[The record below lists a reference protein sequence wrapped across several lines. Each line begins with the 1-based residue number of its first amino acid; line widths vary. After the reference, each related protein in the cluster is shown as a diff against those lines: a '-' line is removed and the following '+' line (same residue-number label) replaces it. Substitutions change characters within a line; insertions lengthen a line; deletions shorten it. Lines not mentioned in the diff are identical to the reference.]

1 MTASAGRGDGDRSVT
16 PGVATPGEAHRRRLP
31 VVLAGAS
38 VGAVAIALVLLIG
51 LAVGHWPFDFDRAI
65 ILNLRAWGGPSWLPK
80 VAADVTALGGGVV
93 LTIIVVL
100 AAGLLAVQRLWLSAA
115 ATLAA
120 SVSGGMVVALVKT
133 EVARPRPDIVDHL
146 VQVSNMSFPSGHSAN
161 SAIVY
166 LTLAGLASQVTV
178 SNAARRY
185 ILVMAI
191 LMVGAIGCSRVYL
204 GVHWP
209 SDVLAGWSFG
219 TLWALGWWL
228 ATARARVAIGGERH
242 AFGRPPTDT

>member
-1 MTASAGRGDGDRSVT
+1 M
-16 PGVATPGEAHRRRLP
+16 
-31 VVLAGAS
+31 LAGAS
-38 VGAVAIALVLLIG
+38 VGAAGIAAVLLIG
-51 LAVGHWPFDFDRAI
+51 LAIGHWPFALDRAI
-65 ILNLRAWGGPSWLPK
+65 IVGLRDWGGPSWLPK
-80 VAADVTALGGGVV
+80 VAADVTALGGGVI
-93 LTIIVVL
+93 LTIVVL
-100 AAGLLAVQRLWLSAA
+100 LATGLLAVQRLWLSAA

-120 SVSGGMVVALVKT
+120 SISGGLVVSLVKT
-133 EVARPRPDIVDHL
+133 EVARPRPDLVDHL

-178 SNAARRY
+178 SAAARRY

-191 LMVGAIGCSRVYL
+191 IMVGAIGCSRVYL

-228 ATARARVAIGGERH
+228 ATARAREAIGGERH
-242 AFGRPPTDT
+242 AFGTPPADA

>member
-1 MTASAGRGDGDRSVT
+1 VM

-120 SVSGGMVVALVKT
+120 SISGGMVVALVKT

-209 SDVLAGWSFG
+209 SDVIAGWSFG
-219 TLWALGWWL
+219 TLWALGWWT
-228 ATARARVAIGGERH
+228 ATARARVAIGGER
-242 AFGRPPTDT
+242 

>member
-1 MTASAGRGDGDRSVT
+1 M
-16 PGVATPGEAHRRRLP
+16 
-31 VVLAGAS
+31 LAGAS
-38 VGAVAIALVLLIG
+38 VGAAGIAVVLLIG
-51 LAVGHWPFDFDRAI
+51 LAIGHWPFAFDRAI
-65 ILNLRAWGGPSWLPK
+65 IVGLRDWGGPSWLPK
-80 VAADVTALGGGVV
+80 VAADVTALGGGVI
-93 LTIIVVL
+93 LTIVVL
-100 AAGLLAVQRLWLSAA
+100 LATGLLAVQRLWLSAA

-120 SVSGGMVVALVKT
+120 SISGGLVVSLVKT
-133 EVARPRPDIVDHL
+133 EVARPRPDLVDHL

-178 SNAARRY
+178 SAAARRY

-228 ATARARVAIGGERH
+228 ATARAREAIGGERH
-242 AFGRPPTDT
+242 AFGTPLADA

>member
-1 MTASAGRGDGDRSVT
+1 M
-16 PGVATPGEAHRRRLP
+16 
-31 VVLAGAS
+31 VLAGAS
-38 VGAVAIALVLLIG
+38 VGAAGIAVVLLIG
-51 LAVGHWPFDFDRAI
+51 LAIGHWPFAFDRAI
-65 ILNLRAWGGPSWLPK
+65 IVGLRDWGGPSWLPK
-80 VAADVTALGGGVV
+80 VAADVTALGGGVI
-93 LTIIVVL
+93 LTIVVL
-100 AAGLLAVQRLWLSAA
+100 LATGLLAVQRLWLSAA

-120 SVSGGMVVALVKT
+120 SISGGLVVSLVKT
-133 EVARPRPDIVDHL
+133 EVARPRPDLVDHL

-178 SNAARRY
+178 SAAARRY

-228 ATARARVAIGGERH
+228 ATACAREAIGGERH
-242 AFGRPPTDT
+242 AFGTPPADA

>member
-120 SVSGGMVVALVKT
+120 SISGGMVVALVKT

-166 LTLAGLASQVTV
+166 LTLAGLASPASATVTKPGRALRLDREALFNV
-178 SNAARRY
+178 LGDDAD
-185 ILVMAI
+185 
-191 LMVGAIGCSRVYL
+191 LMQSLFSRVL
-204 GVHWP
+204 R
-209 SDVLAGWSFG
+209 LG
-219 TLWALGWWL
+219 TLN
-228 ATARARVAIGGERH
+228 TVEV
-242 AFGRPPTDT
+242 P

>member
-1 MTASAGRGDGDRSVT
+1 
-16 PGVATPGEAHRRRLP
+16 
-31 VVLAGAS
+31 VLAGAS
-38 VGAVAIALVLLIG
+38 VGAAGIAVVLLIG
-51 LAVGHWPFDFDRAI
+51 LAIGHWPFAFDRAI
-65 ILNLRAWGGPSWLPK
+65 IVGLRDWGGPSWLPK
-80 VAADVTALGGGVV
+80 VAADVTALGGGVI
-93 LTIIVVL
+93 LTIVVL
-100 AAGLLAVQRLWLSAA
+100 LATGLLAVQRLWLSAA

-120 SVSGGMVVALVKT
+120 SISGGLVVSLVKT
-133 EVARPRPDIVDHL
+133 EVARPRPDLVDHL

-178 SNAARRY
+178 SAAARRY

-228 ATARARVAIGGERH
+228 ATARAREAIGGERH
-242 AFGRPPTDT
+242 AFGTPPTDA

>member
-1 MTASAGRGDGDRSVT
+1 MDDG
-16 PGVATPGEAHRRRLP
+16 PHRRRLP

-38 VGAVAIALVLLIG
+38 VGAAGIAVVLLIG
-51 LAVGHWPFDFDRAI
+51 LAIGHWPFAFDRAI
-65 ILNLRAWGGPSWLPK
+65 IVGLRDWGGPSWLPK
-80 VAADVTALGGGVV
+80 VAADVTALGGGVI
-93 LTIIVVL
+93 LTIVVL
-100 AAGLLAVQRLWLSAA
+100 LATGLLAVQRLWLSAA

-120 SVSGGMVVALVKT
+120 SISGGLVVSLVKT
-133 EVARPRPDIVDHL
+133 EVARPRPDLVDHL

-178 SNAARRY
+178 SAAARRY
-185 ILVMAI
+185 ILVIAI

-228 ATARARVAIGGERH
+228 ATARAREAIGGERH
-242 AFGRPPTDT
+242 AFGTPPADA

>member
-1 MTASAGRGDGDRSVT
+1 
-16 PGVATPGEAHRRRLP
+16 
-31 VVLAGAS
+31 VLAGAS
-38 VGAVAIALVLLIG
+38 VGAAGIAVVLLIG
-51 LAVGHWPFDFDRAI
+51 LAIGHWPFAFDRAI
-65 ILNLRAWGGPSWLPK
+65 IVGLRDWGGPSWLPK
-80 VAADVTALGGGVV
+80 IAADVTALGGGVI
-93 LTIIVVL
+93 LTIVVL
-100 AAGLLAVQRLWLSAA
+100 LATGLLAVQRLWLSAA

-120 SVSGGMVVALVKT
+120 SISGGLVVSLVKT
-133 EVARPRPDIVDHL
+133 EVARPRPDLVDHL

-178 SNAARRY
+178 SAAARRY

-228 ATARARVAIGGERH
+228 ATARAREAIGGERH
-242 AFGRPPTDT
+242 AFGTPPTDA

>member
-1 MTASAGRGDGDRSVT
+1 M
-16 PGVATPGEAHRRRLP
+16 P
-31 VVLAGAS
+31 VVLVGAS
-38 VGAVAIALVLLIG
+38 VGAIAIALVLMVG
-51 LAVGHWPFDFDRAI
+51 LAVGHWPFAFDQAI

-93 LTIIVVL
+93 LTIVVVMT
-100 AAGLLAVQRLWLSAA
+100 AGLLAVQRLWLSAA
-115 ATLAA
+115 ATIAA

-191 LMVGAIGCSRVYL
+191 FMVGAIGCSRVYL

-228 ATARARVAIGGERH
+228 ATARARMAIGGERH
-242 AFGRPPTDT
+242 AFGRPAADA

>member
-1 MTASAGRGDGDRSVT
+1 M
-16 PGVATPGEAHRRRLP
+16 
-31 VVLAGAS
+31 LAGAS
-38 VGAVAIALVLLIG
+38 VGAAGIAVVLLIG
-51 LAVGHWPFDFDRAI
+51 LAIGHWPFAFDRAI
-65 ILNLRAWGGPSWLPK
+65 IVGLRDWGGPSWLPK
-80 VAADVTALGGGVV
+80 VAADVTALGGGVI
-93 LTIIVVL
+93 LTIVVL
-100 AAGLLAVQRLWLSAA
+100 LATGLLAVQRLWLSAA

-120 SVSGGMVVALVKT
+120 SISGGVVVSLVKT
-133 EVARPRPDIVDHL
+133 EVARPRPDLVDHL

-178 SNAARRY
+178 SAAARRY

-228 ATARARVAIGGERH
+228 ATARAREAIGGERH
-242 AFGRPPTDT
+242 AFGTPPADA

>member
-1 MTASAGRGDGDRSVT
+1 MDDG
-16 PGVATPGEAHRRRLP
+16 PHRRRLP

-38 VGAVAIALVLLIG
+38 VGAAGIAVVLLIG
-51 LAVGHWPFDFDRAI
+51 MAIGHWPFAFDRAI
-65 ILNLRAWGGPSWLPK
+65 IVGLRDWGGPSWLPK
-80 VAADVTALGGGVV
+80 VAADVTALGGGVI
-93 LTIIVVL
+93 LTIVVL
-100 AAGLLAVQRLWLSAA
+100 LATGLLAVQRLWLSAA

-120 SVSGGMVVALVKT
+120 SISGGLVVSLVKT
-133 EVARPRPDIVDHL
+133 EVARPRPDLVDHL

-178 SNAARRY
+178 SAAARRY
-185 ILVMAI
+185 ILVIAI

-228 ATARARVAIGGERH
+228 ATARAREAIGGERH
-242 AFGRPPTDT
+242 AFGTPPADA

>member
-1 MTASAGRGDGDRSVT
+1 MTASAGRGEGDRSVT

-120 SVSGGMVVALVKT
+120 SISGGMVVALVKT

-166 LTLAGLASQVTV
+166 LTLAGLASHVTV

-209 SDVLAGWSFG
+209 SDVIAGWSFG
-219 TLWALGWWL
+219 TLWALGWWT
-228 ATARARVAIGGERH
+228 ATARARAAIGGER
-242 AFGRPPTDT
+242 

>member
-1 MTASAGRGDGDRSVT
+1 VDDG
-16 PGVATPGEAHRRRLP
+16 PHRRRLP

-38 VGAVAIALVLLIG
+38 VGAAGIAVVLLIG
-51 LAVGHWPFDFDRAI
+51 LAIGHWPFAFDRAI
-65 ILNLRAWGGPSWLPK
+65 IVGLRDWGGPSWLPK
-80 VAADVTALGGGVV
+80 VAADVTALGGGVI
-93 LTIIVVL
+93 LTIVVL
-100 AAGLLAVQRLWLSAA
+100 LATGLLAVQRLWLSAA

-120 SVSGGMVVALVKT
+120 SISGGLVVSLVKT
-133 EVARPRPDIVDHL
+133 EVARPRPDLVDHL

-178 SNAARRY
+178 SAAARRY

-191 LMVGAIGCSRVYL
+191 IMVGAIGCSRVYL

-228 ATARARVAIGGERH
+228 ATAHAREAIGGERH
-242 AFGRPPTDT
+242 AFGTPPADA

>member
-1 MTASAGRGDGDRSVT
+1 M
-16 PGVATPGEAHRRRLP
+16 
-31 VVLAGAS
+31 LAGAS
-38 VGAVAIALVLLIG
+38 VGAAGIAAVLLIG
-51 LAVGHWPFDFDRAI
+51 LAIGHWPFAFDRAI
-65 ILNLRAWGGPSWLPK
+65 IVGLRDWGGPSWLPK
-80 VAADVTALGGGVV
+80 VAADVTALGGGVI
-93 LTIIVVL
+93 LTIVVL
-100 AAGLLAVQRLWLSAA
+100 LATGLLAVQRLWLSAA

-120 SVSGGMVVALVKT
+120 SISGGLVVSLVKT
-133 EVARPRPDIVDHL
+133 EVARPRPDLVDHL

-178 SNAARRY
+178 SAAARRY

-191 LMVGAIGCSRVYL
+191 IMVGAIGCSRVYL

-228 ATARARVAIGGERH
+228 ATARAREAIGGERH
-242 AFGRPPTDT
+242 AFGTPPADA

>member
-1 MTASAGRGDGDRSVT
+1 M
-16 PGVATPGEAHRRRLP
+16 
-31 VVLAGAS
+31 LAGAS
-38 VGAVAIALVLLIG
+38 VGAAGIAVVLLIG
-51 LAVGHWPFDFDRAI
+51 LAIGHWPFAFDRAI
-65 ILNLRAWGGPSWLPK
+65 IVGLRDWGGPSWLPK
-80 VAADVTALGGGVV
+80 VAADVTALGGGVI
-93 LTIIVVL
+93 LTIVVL
-100 AAGLLAVQRLWLSAA
+100 LATGLLAVQRLWLSAA

-120 SVSGGMVVALVKT
+120 SISGGLVVSLVKT
-133 EVARPRPDIVDHL
+133 EVARPRPDLVDHL

-178 SNAARRY
+178 SAAARRY
-185 ILVMAI
+185 ILVIAI

-228 ATARARVAIGGERH
+228 ATACAREAIGGERH
-242 AFGRPPTDT
+242 AFGTPLADA

>member
-1 MTASAGRGDGDRSVT
+1 VDDG
-16 PGVATPGEAHRRRLP
+16 PHRRRLP

-38 VGAVAIALVLLIG
+38 VGAAGIAVVLLIG
-51 LAVGHWPFDFDRAI
+51 LAIGHWPFAFDRAI
-65 ILNLRAWGGPSWLPK
+65 IVGLRDWGGPSWLPK
-80 VAADVTALGGGVV
+80 VAADVTALGGGVI
-93 LTIIVVL
+93 LTIVVL
-100 AAGLLAVQRLWLSAA
+100 LATGLLAVQRLWLSAA

-120 SVSGGMVVALVKT
+120 SISGGLVVSLVKT
-133 EVARPRPDIVDHL
+133 EVARPRPDLVDHL

-178 SNAARRY
+178 SAAARRY

-191 LMVGAIGCSRVYL
+191 IMVGAIGCSRVYL

-228 ATARARVAIGGERH
+228 ATARAREAIGGERH
-242 AFGRPPTDT
+242 AFGTPPADA

>member
-1 MTASAGRGDGDRSVT
+1 M
-16 PGVATPGEAHRRRLP
+16 
-31 VVLAGAS
+31 LAGAS
-38 VGAVAIALVLLIG
+38 VGAAGIAVVLLIG
-51 LAVGHWPFDFDRAI
+51 LAIGHWPFAFDRAI
-65 ILNLRAWGGPSWLPK
+65 IIGLRDWGGPSWLPK
-80 VAADVTALGGGVV
+80 VAADVTALGGGVI
-93 LTIIVVL
+93 LTIVVL
-100 AAGLLAVQRLWLSAA
+100 LATGLLAVQRLWLSAA

-120 SVSGGMVVALVKT
+120 SISGGLVVSLVKT
-133 EVARPRPDIVDHL
+133 EVARPRPDLVDHL

-178 SNAARRY
+178 SAAARRY

-228 ATARARVAIGGERH
+228 ATARAREAIGGERH
-242 AFGRPPTDT
+242 AFGTPPTDA

>member
-1 MTASAGRGDGDRSVT
+1 M
-16 PGVATPGEAHRRRLP
+16 
-31 VVLAGAS
+31 LAGAS
-38 VGAVAIALVLLIG
+38 VGAAGIAVVLLIG
-51 LAVGHWPFDFDRAI
+51 LAIGHWPFAFDRAI
-65 ILNLRAWGGPSWLPK
+65 IVGLRDWGGPSWLPK
-80 VAADVTALGGGVV
+80 VAADVTALGGGVI
-93 LTIIVVL
+93 LTIVVL
-100 AAGLLAVQRLWLSAA
+100 LATGLLAVQRLWLSAA

-120 SVSGGMVVALVKT
+120 SISGGLVVSLVKT
-133 EVARPRPDIVDHL
+133 EVARPRPDLVDHL

-178 SNAARRY
+178 SAAARRY

-228 ATARARVAIGGERH
+228 ATARAREAIGGERH
-242 AFGRPPTDT
+242 AFGTPPADA

>member
-1 MTASAGRGDGDRSVT
+1 M
-16 PGVATPGEAHRRRLP
+16 
-31 VVLAGAS
+31 VLAGAS
-38 VGAVAIALVLLIG
+38 VGAAGIAVVLLIG
-51 LAVGHWPFDFDRAI
+51 LAIGHWPFAFDRAI
-65 ILNLRAWGGPSWLPK
+65 IVGLRDWGGPSWLPK
-80 VAADVTALGGGVV
+80 VAADVTALGGGVI
-93 LTIIVVL
+93 LTIVVL
-100 AAGLLAVQRLWLSAA
+100 LATGLLAVQRLWLSAA

-120 SVSGGMVVALVKT
+120 SISGGLVVSLVKT
-133 EVARPRPDIVDHL
+133 EVARPRPDLVDHL

-178 SNAARRY
+178 SAAARRY

-191 LMVGAIGCSRVYL
+191 IMVGAIGCSRVYL

-228 ATARARVAIGGERH
+228 ATARAREAIGGERH
-242 AFGRPPTDT
+242 AFGTPPADA

>member
-1 MTASAGRGDGDRSVT
+1 MTATASRSDRGVMTGD
-16 PGVATPGEAHRRRLP
+16 PVAGEAHRRRVP
-31 VVLAGAS
+31 VILAGAS
-38 VGAVAIALVLLIG
+38 VGAVAIGLVLLIG
-51 LAVGHWPFDFDRAI
+51 LVVGHWPFAFDRAI
-65 ILNLRAWGGPSWLPK
+65 MLNLRAWGGPSWLPK

-93 LTIIVVL
+93 LTIVTVL

-115 ATLAA
+115 ATIAA

-191 LMVGAIGCSRVYL
+191 FMVGAIGCSRVYL

-242 AFGRPPTDT
+242 AFGRPLADA

>member
-1 MTASAGRGDGDRSVT
+1 
-16 PGVATPGEAHRRRLP
+16 
-31 VVLAGAS
+31 VLAGAS
-38 VGAVAIALVLLIG
+38 VGAAGIAAVLLIG
-51 LAVGHWPFDFDRAI
+51 LAIGHWPFAFDRAI
-65 ILNLRAWGGPSWLPK
+65 IVGLRDWGGPSWLPK
-80 VAADVTALGGGVV
+80 VAADVTALGGGVI
-93 LTIIVVL
+93 LTIVVL
-100 AAGLLAVQRLWLSAA
+100 LATGLLAVQRLWLSAA

-120 SVSGGMVVALVKT
+120 SISGGLVVSLVKT
-133 EVARPRPDIVDHL
+133 EVARPRPDLVDHL

-178 SNAARRY
+178 SAAARRY

-191 LMVGAIGCSRVYL
+191 IMVGAIGCSRVYL

-228 ATARARVAIGGERH
+228 ATARAREAIGGERH
-242 AFGRPPTDT
+242 AFGTPPADA

>member
-1 MTASAGRGDGDRSVT
+1 M
-16 PGVATPGEAHRRRLP
+16 
-31 VVLAGAS
+31 LAGAS
-38 VGAVAIALVLLIG
+38 VGAAGIAVVLLIG
-51 LAVGHWPFDFDRAI
+51 LAIGHWPFVFDRAI
-65 ILNLRAWGGPSWLPK
+65 IVGLRDWGGPSWLPK
-80 VAADVTALGGGVV
+80 VAADVTALGGGVI
-93 LTIIVVL
+93 LTIVVL
-100 AAGLLAVQRLWLSAA
+100 LATGLLAVQRLWLSAA

-120 SVSGGMVVALVKT
+120 SISGGLVVSLVKT
-133 EVARPRPDIVDHL
+133 EVARPRPDLVDHL

-178 SNAARRY
+178 SAAARRY
-185 ILVMAI
+185 ILVIAI

-228 ATARARVAIGGERH
+228 ATACAREAIGGERH
-242 AFGRPPTDT
+242 AFGTPLADA

>member
-1 MTASAGRGDGDRSVT
+1 
-16 PGVATPGEAHRRRLP
+16 

-38 VGAVAIALVLLIG
+38 VGAAGIAVVLLIG
-51 LAVGHWPFDFDRAI
+51 MAIGHWPFAFDRAI
-65 ILNLRAWGGPSWLPK
+65 IVGLRDWGGPSWLPK
-80 VAADVTALGGGVV
+80 VAADVTALGGGVI
-93 LTIIVVL
+93 LTIVVL
-100 AAGLLAVQRLWLSAA
+100 LATGLLAVQRLWLSAA

-120 SVSGGMVVALVKT
+120 SISGGLVVSLVKT
-133 EVARPRPDIVDHL
+133 EVARPRPDLVDHL

-178 SNAARRY
+178 SAAARRY

-228 ATARARVAIGGERH
+228 ATARARDAIGGERH
-242 AFGRPPTDT
+242 AFGTPPADA

>member
-1 MTASAGRGDGDRSVT
+1 MDDG
-16 PGVATPGEAHRRRLP
+16 PHRRRLP

-38 VGAVAIALVLLIG
+38 VGAAGIAVVLLIG
-51 LAVGHWPFDFDRAI
+51 LAIGHWPFAFDRAI
-65 ILNLRAWGGPSWLPK
+65 IVGLRDWGGPSWLPK
-80 VAADVTALGGGVV
+80 VAADVTALGGGVI
-93 LTIIVVL
+93 LTIVVL
-100 AAGLLAVQRLWLSAA
+100 LATGLLAVQRLWLSAA

-120 SVSGGMVVALVKT
+120 SISGGLVVSLVKT
-133 EVARPRPDIVDHL
+133 EVARPRPDLVDHL

-178 SNAARRY
+178 SAAARRY

-191 LMVGAIGCSRVYL
+191 IMVGAIGCSRVYL

-228 ATARARVAIGGERH
+228 ATARAREAIGGERH
-242 AFGRPPTDT
+242 AFGTPPADA

>member
-1 MTASAGRGDGDRSVT
+1 VDDGS
-16 PGVATPGEAHRRRLP
+16 HRRRLP

-38 VGAVAIALVLLIG
+38 VGAAGIAVVLLIG
-51 LAVGHWPFDFDRAI
+51 LAIGHWPFAFDRAI
-65 ILNLRAWGGPSWLPK
+65 IVGLRDWGGPSWLPK
-80 VAADVTALGGGVV
+80 VAADVTALGGGVI
-93 LTIIVVL
+93 LTIVVL
-100 AAGLLAVQRLWLSAA
+100 LATGLLAVQRLWLSAA

-120 SVSGGMVVALVKT
+120 SISGGLVVSLVKT
-133 EVARPRPDIVDHL
+133 EVARPRPDLVDHL

-178 SNAARRY
+178 SAAARRY

-228 ATARARVAIGGERH
+228 ATARAREAIGGERH
-242 AFGRPPTDT
+242 AFGTPPADA

>member
-1 MTASAGRGDGDRSVT
+1 
-16 PGVATPGEAHRRRLP
+16 
-31 VVLAGAS
+31 VLAGAS
-38 VGAVAIALVLLIG
+38 VGAAGIAVVLLIG
-51 LAVGHWPFDFDRAI
+51 LAIGHWPFVFDRAI
-65 ILNLRAWGGPSWLPK
+65 IVGLRDWGGPSWLPK
-80 VAADVTALGGGVV
+80 VAADVTALGGGVI
-93 LTIIVVL
+93 LTIVVL
-100 AAGLLAVQRLWLSAA
+100 LATGLLAVQRLWLSAA

-120 SVSGGMVVALVKT
+120 SISGGLVVSLVKT
-133 EVARPRPDIVDHL
+133 EVARPRPDLVDHL

-178 SNAARRY
+178 SAAARRY

-191 LMVGAIGCSRVYL
+191 IMVGAIGCSRVYL

-228 ATARARVAIGGERH
+228 ATARAREAIGGERH
-242 AFGRPPTDT
+242 AFGTPPADA